1 MAKKRILLT
10 GSAGAVGTIFR
21 NYAEKKYDIVC
32 FDCRPTKGV
41 RRAIVANLLDL
52 GALRRAAR
60 GCDAVVHLAAFPR
73 PANFLETIVPNNI
86 IGAYNAYEAAV
97 RENVRKF
104 VFASSVHAEFG
115 HGEEA
120 QVTPWMRPAPTNVYG
135 ASKILGENLGRIF
148 SRRHGLSVIC
158 LRFGAVLTP
167 RDAGWMERYDMLPTP
182 IALLPKDLCEIIRR
196 SIEVKNVDF
205 AILPAF
211 SNNARRIR
219 DLSLLKKVL
228 GYEPREDAYEKW
240 GAGRIE

>member
-1 MAKKRILLT
+1 MARKRVLLT
-10 GSAGAVGTIFR
+10 GSAGTIGRIFR
-21 NYAEKKYDIVC
+21 QYARHRYDIVC

-41 RRAIVANLLDL
+41 RKAFVANLTDL
-52 GALRRAAR
+52 AALRRAAR
-60 GCDAVVHLAAFPR
+60 GCDAIVHLAAFPG
-73 PANFLETIVPNNI
+73 PADFLETIVPNNI
-86 IGAYNAYEAAV
+86 IGAYNAYEAAAA
-97 RENVRKF
+97 ENVKRF
-104 VFASSVHAEFG
+104 VFASSIHAEFG

-120 QVTPWMRPAPTNVYG
+120 KVTPWMRPSPTNVYG

-148 SRRHGLSVIC
+148 SSRHGLSVIC
-158 LRFGAVLTP
+158 LRFGSVLSP
-167 RDAGWMERYDMLPTP
+167 RYTGWMEKHDMLPTP

-196 SIEVKNVDF
+196 SIEVKGVDF

-240 GAGRIE
+240 GVGRIE